1 MKKKNLVTLMFA
13 WLLLFVIAQ
22 TGHAAS
28 GSTNIYLDGKALALP
43 QNGQVQNVNG
53 NVMIPIRVVAEEL
66 GFDVNYEKKTR
77 TVTIKQSG
85 TTLILVVNQ
94 ATASVNGSEVKLPV
108 APKLAQDTTL
118 VPMRF
123 VGEQMGLKV
132 AWDNTAKAAYLT
144 TPSSGNGSGNIGN
157 AGSGNSSGNGTGTDG
172 QQSGKVVPPAEPGNL
187 AKVTGIAFVNNS
199 LMIAVDQNVTPNL
212 FTMSGPERLVID
224 LPQAQFAETLAEG
237 TPLDASKSGA
247 IEVTDYPD
255 VSKVRYALFSNN
267 PSTVRIVLD
276 LNHKVNY
283 QLVNENDGLII
294 VNLNTDPSQGG
305 GISGGSG
312 KKTVVLDAGHGGSDP
327 GAISVTKKKEK
338 DFNLD
343 VVLKVKELLQNEP
356 NINLVL
362 TRESDTYPTLSDRVK
377 MAEDVKADIFI
388 SVHAN
393 SGSASASGVETY
405 YTRAASQDLAK
416 VMHKHLVQASGLADR
431 KVRTQSLHVTRETT
445 MPAVLL
451 ECGYLSNKNDD
462 ALLAT
467 DEYRSRV
474 AQGIVDGI
482 KEYLGLQ

>member
-1 MKKKNLVTLMFA
+1 MKKKGLAALMFA
-13 WLLLFVIAQ
+13 WMLLMVMAQ
-22 TGHAAS
+22 TGQAAP
-28 GSTNIYLDGKALALP
+28 GSTSIYLDGKALALP
-43 QNGQVQNVNG
+43 ENGQVQNVNG

-66 GFDVNYEKKTR
+66 GFDVNYEKKTS

-85 TTLILVVNQ
+85 TTLILNVNKT
-94 ATASVNGSEVKLPV
+94 TASVNGSEVKLPI
-108 APKLAQDTTL
+108 APKLTEDTTL

-132 AWDNTAKAAYLT
+132 SWDNAAKSAYLT
-144 TPSSGNGSGNIGN
+144 SSSSGSESGN
-157 AGSGNSSGNGTGTDG
+157 AGNVGSGSDSGTGTDG
-172 QQSGKVVPPAEPGNL
+172 QQPGMVVPPVDPTEL
-187 AKVTGIAFVNNS
+187 AKVTGIGFSNNS
-199 LMIAVDQNVTPNL
+199 LMIAVDKNVTPSI

-224 LPQAQFAETLAEG
+224 LPQTQFAETLANG
-237 TPLDASKSGA
+237 APLDVNKSGA

-255 VSKVRYALFSNN
+255 VSKVRYALFSSN

-283 QLVNENDGLII
+283 QLVNENDGLIF
-294 VNLNTDPSQGG
+294 VNLNMDPIQGG
-305 GISGGSG
+305 NSGGDG
-312 KKTVVLDAGHGGSDP
+312 KMTVVLDAGHGGSDP

-338 DFNLD
+338 DFNLA
-343 VVLKVKELLQNEP
+343 VVLKVQKLLQNDP

-362 TRESDTYPTLSDRVK
+362 TRESDTYPTLPERVK
-377 MAEDVKADIFI
+377 IAENVGADIFI

-467 DEYRSRV
+467 DEYRSKV
-474 AQGIVDGI
+474 AQGIADGI

>member
-1 MKKKNLVTLMFA
+1 MFA
-13 WLLLFVIAQ
+13 WMLLFVMAQ

-28 GSTNIYLDGKALALP
+28 GSTSIYLDGKALALP
-43 QNGQVQNVNG
+43 ENGQVQNVNG

-85 TTLILVVNQ
+85 TTLILNVDKT
-94 ATASVNGSEVKLPV
+94 TASVNGSEVKLTL
-108 APKLAQDTTL
+108 APRLAEDTTL

-132 AWDNTAKAAYLT
+132 SWDNNAKAAYLT
-144 TPSSGNGSGNIGN
+144 TPSSGTGSGNAGN
-157 AGSGNSSGNGTGTDG
+157 AGSGNGTGSGG
-172 QQSGKVVPPAEPGNL
+172 QQPGTVVPPVDPATL
-187 AKVTGIAFVNNS
+187 AQVTGIGFSNNS
-199 LMIAVDQNVTPNL
+199 LMIAVDKNVTPNI

-224 LPQAQFAETLAEG
+224 LPQAQFAETLANG
-237 TPLDASKSGA
+237 APLDANKNGS

-255 VSKVRYALFSNN
+255 VSKVRYALFSSS
-267 PSTVRIVLD
+267 PSTVRVVLD
-276 LNHKVNY
+276 LNYKVNY
-283 QLVNENDGLII
+283 QLVNENDGLIF
-294 VNLNTDPSQGG
+294 VNLNMDPSQGG
-305 GISGGSG
+305 PSGGDG

-338 DFNLD
+338 DFNLA
-343 VVLKVKELLQNEP
+343 VVLKVQQLLQNDP

-362 TRESDTYPTLSDRVK
+362 TRESDTYPTLQDRVK
-377 MAEDVKADIFI
+377 IAESVNADIFI

-405 YTRAASQDLAK
+405 YTRAASLDLAN
-416 VMHKHLVQASGLADR
+416 VMHKHLVEASGLADR

-451 ECGYLSNKNDD
+451 ECGYLSNKSDD

-467 DEYRSRV
+467 DEYRSKV
-474 AQGIVDGI
+474 AQGIADGI

>member
-1 MKKKNLVTLMFA
+1 MKKKGLAALVFA
-13 WLLLFVIAQ
+13 WMLLMVMAQ
-22 TGHAAS
+22 TGQAAP
-28 GSTNIYLDGKALALP
+28 GSTSIYLDGKALALP
-43 QNGQVQNVNG
+43 ENGQVQNVNG

-66 GFDVNYEKKTR
+66 GFDVNYEKKTS

-85 TTLILVVNQ
+85 TTLILNVNKT
-94 ATASVNGSEVKLPV
+94 TASVNGSEVKLPI
-108 APKLAQDTTL
+108 APKLAEDTTL

-132 AWDNTAKAAYLT
+132 SWDNAAKSAYLT
-144 TPSSGNGSGNIGN
+144 SSSSGSGSGNAGN
-157 AGSGNSSGNGTGTDG
+157 AGSGTDSGTGTDG
-172 QQSGKVVPPAEPGNL
+172 QQPGTVVPPVDPAEL
-187 AKVTGIAFVNNS
+187 AKVTGIGFSNNS
-199 LMIAVDQNVTPNL
+199 LMIAVDKNVTPSI

-224 LPQAQFAETLAEG
+224 LPQTQFAETLANG
-237 TPLDASKSGA
+237 APLDVNKSGA

-255 VSKVRYALFSNN
+255 VSKVRYALFSSN

-283 QLVNENDGLII
+283 ELVNDNDGLIF
-294 VNLNTDPSQGG
+294 VNLNMDPSQGG
-305 GISGGSG
+305 NSGGVG

-338 DFNLD
+338 DFNLA
-343 VVLKVKELLQNEP
+343 VVLKVQKLLQNDP

-362 TRESDTYPTLSDRVK
+362 TRESDTYPTLPDRVK
-377 MAEDVKADIFI
+377 IAENVGADIFI

-467 DEYRSRV
+467 DEYRSKV
-474 AQGIVDGI
+474 AQGIADGI